1 MRDPAVLAIHAVK
14 LTAGEFAALSTGRR
28 ILRPF
33 WPPMLCRGVVV
44 GLHVEGH
51 VVGEAILT
59 CAADPYASGCAWTFG
74 PVTTYT
80 RPIPHP
86 APRGMS
92 SAMPATP
99 LGTITTARDWSV
111 FA

>member
-14 LTAGEFAALSTGRR
+14 LTAGEFAALSTGWR

-44 GLHVEGH
+44 GLHVESH
-51 VVGEAILT
+51 VVGEAMLT
-59 CAADPYASGCAWTFG
+59 CAADTLTSGCAWSLG
-74 PVTTYT
+74 PVTTYAS
-80 RPIPHP
+80 PIQHP

-99 LGTITTARDWSV
+99 LGTITPARDWGL